1 MKKILSLVV
10 LALFC
15 LNGCVPAILVAVGA
29 TAGGAIV
36 YDKRSFSTM
45 KSDQHATHVAQY
57 WIDSDQELKG
67 HSHISVSVFNHVAL
81 LAGQAQTEQLRERAY
96 KIMKKVDGVKRIYNA
111 ITISGSTSELQR
123 ASDTWITG
131 KVKSVLLATP
141 GLKSND
147 LKIVTENGVVY
158 LMGSISRQQADVA
171 TKAARHVSGVTKVV
185 KIFEYV

>member
-1 MKKILSLVV
+1 MKKL
-10 LALFC
+10 LALIFSLFC
-15 LNGCVPAILVAVGA
+15 LSGCVPALLVAAGA

-36 YDKRSFSTM
+36 YDKRSFSVM

-57 WIDSDQELKG
+57 WINSDEALKG
-67 HSHISVSVFNHVAL
+67 HSHISVTVFNQVAL
-81 LAGQAQTEQLRERAY
+81 LVGQAQSQQLRERAY
-96 KIMKKVDGVKRIYNA
+96 KIMQKVNGVKRIYNA
-111 ITISGSTSELQR
+111 ITIAGSTSELQR

-171 TKAARHVSGVTKVV
+171 TKAARHVEGVTKVV